1 MSDLLKACA
10 ICGELSDASKCEPHR
25 KLRRV
30 PAKPPRQKGYNATW
44 DRLSL
49 RARTLQPFCSIPGC
63 NDQDLT
69 TDHSPEAWK
78 RKEKGLVIRLQDVS
92 VLCRSHNSAK
102 GAAR

>member
-1 MSDLLKACA
+1 MTLLKACSA
-10 ICGELSDASKCEPHR
+10 CGEVSEESKCEAHR

-30 PAKPPRQKGYNATW
+30 PAKPARQKGYDYAW
-44 DRLSL
+44 DKLSA
-49 RARTLQPFCSIPGC
+49 RARTLQPFCSVPGC

-69 TDHSPEAWK
+69 TDHSPEAWE
-78 RKEKGLVIRLQDVS
+78 RKVMGLVIRLQDVD